1 MNLNIGSGPVDLTSS
16 GCWMIVNWGLSKK
29 PDDLLRAGAT
39 FVLSCGTQ
47 DAQFCRSQL
56 VVILEDSPELRAT
69 HGYSG
74 PWSTSTRSVS
84 KYSPLMGTS
93 ICSKLV
99 KIKYFLLQIPNP
111 HLACHHADFLLPR
124 SHQKRG
130 SYSCP
135 GSIPRPVLCALACL
149 VSWGICGFCYFL

>member
-56 VVILEDSPELRAT
+56 VVILEDSPELSHT
-69 HGYSG
+69 
-74 PWSTSTRSVS
+74 WLLRSVVN
-84 KYSPLMGTS
+84 LHQ
-93 ICSKLV
+93 ICFQVLSSHGDL
-99 KIKYFLLQIPNP
+99 
-111 HLACHHADFLLPR
+111 HL
-124 SHQKRG
+124 
-130 SYSCP
+130 
-135 GSIPRPVLCALACL
+135 
-149 VSWGICGFCYFL
+149 